1 MQKHI
6 DGAADLATLEA
17 VEPLHE
23 DCEEYSSEEF
33 PAF

>member
-23 DCEEYSSEEF
+23 DCGESSSEEF
-33 PAF
+33 PGF